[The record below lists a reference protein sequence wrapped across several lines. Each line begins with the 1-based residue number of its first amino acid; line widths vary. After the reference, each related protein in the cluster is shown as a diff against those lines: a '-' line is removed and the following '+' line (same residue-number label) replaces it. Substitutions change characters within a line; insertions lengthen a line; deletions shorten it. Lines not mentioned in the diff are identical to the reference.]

1 MKKTL
6 VKTDRNGTKYW
17 ELSCTCDKCNG
28 TGIYVWFGYHQNGTS
43 TRYEGECFRCGGT
56 GIYTWTEKEYT
67 EAHAQKLADQRAK
80 RQAKKDAELAQ
91 LKAEQEA
98 INAQMKAKEE
108 ALKAEREA
116 RLAEERAASEFV
128 GSVGDKITVEV
139 TFSREVS
146 FDTQFGTQYIYF
158 FKDEAGNTLVWKTS
172 AMLWINDLDENG
184 NNIFIRKGDKIRFTA
199 TIKEHSEYKG
209 EKQTMLQRVRKI
221 ELIAKKEEETDEQKA
236 EKQMASLE
244 EGDQTWTMP
253 YRQYKDHYRDCE
265 TVAGSYDEDNRT
277 IKVIIRAGRMKA
289 SGTRDQHYAGYEFKN
304 QKGELATYRAV
315 SFENALKR
323 AEKEFPEDTWEI
335 NHIYFYERV

>member
-1 MKKTL
+1 MKKVL

-17 ELSCTCDKCNG
+17 EFSCECGKCNG
-28 TGIYVWFGYHQNGTS
+28 TGIYRWQAHHYTGTVS
-43 TRYEGECFRCGGT
+43 EYEGSCYACGGT
-56 GIYTWTEKEYT
+56 GTATWIEKEYT
-67 EAHAQKLADQRAK
+67 EAHAKKLADQRAK
-80 RQAKKDAELAQ
+80 RQAKKQAEL
-91 LKAEQEA
+91 E
-98 INAQMKAKEE
+98 KAKADMQE
-108 ALKAEREA
+108 ALKEIARKQAEREA
-116 RLAEERAASEFV
+116 RWAEERAASEYV

-146 FDTQFGTQYIYF
+146 FETQFGTQYIYF
-158 FKDEAGNTLVWKTS
+158 FKDEAGNTLAWKTS
-172 AMLWINDLDENG
+172 AMLWIDDLDENG

-221 ELIAKKEEETDEQKA
+221 EMIAKKEEETDEQKA
-236 EKQMASLE
+236 EEQMASLE

-253 YRQYKDHYRDCE
+253 YRQYKDHYHDCE

-304 QKGELATYRAV
+304 QKGELVTYRAV

-335 NHIYFYERV
+335 NHIYFYERG

>member
-17 ELSCTCDKCNG
+17 EVSRKC
-28 TGIYVWFGYHQNGTS
+28 
-43 TRYEGECFRCGGT
+43 EKCGGT
-56 GIYTWTEKEYT
+56 GTYRWGACINDHYQFSGVCFDCDGTGIEVDIEKEYT

-98 INAQMKAKEE
+98 INAQLKAKEE

-116 RLAEERAASEFV
+116 RWAEERAASEYV

-139 TFSREVS
+139 IFSREVS

-158 FKDEAGNTLVWKTS
+158 FKDEAGNTLFWKTS

-323 AEKEFPEDTWEI
+323 AQKEFPEDTWEI